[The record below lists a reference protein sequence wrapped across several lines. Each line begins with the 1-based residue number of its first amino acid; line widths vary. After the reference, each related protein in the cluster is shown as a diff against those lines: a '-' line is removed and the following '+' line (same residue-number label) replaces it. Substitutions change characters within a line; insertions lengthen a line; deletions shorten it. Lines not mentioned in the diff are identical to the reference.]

1 MDKTKIK
8 DLFCCPICKGILT
21 IKQNSLLCNTC
32 GEIGHFD
39 NNLIDF
45 KASEQKFENNWS
57 KDTPQEETEQWV
69 NDLLSGSFL
78 TEADLANIA
87 TDLNTKPVK
96 EAFELGRSKIQSVF
110 YLDRNQV
117 IVDLASGMASLFN
130 EKLDYQHLAGKTIIL
145 TDLSKAILSKV
156 RDRLAK
162 EASSCSFFFVV
173 CNAAA
178 LPIRDS
184 SVDFISSNSVFGNAE
199 DGKKI
204 ISEVYRALKP
214 NSQMLVLEQLSEEN
228 SRTIRL
234 RDKLKSGDLA
244 SKERMQQELI
254 LAKFNNIEINNLYQ
268 GKAHLAGDL
277 IPLKD
282 DLTMIAVISA
292 EKSGS

>member
-130 EKLDYQHLAGKTIIL
+130 EKLDYQHLASKTIIL
-145 TDLSKAILSKV
+145 TDLSQAILSKV

-173 CNAAA
+173 CNAAT
-178 LPIRDS
+178 LPIKDS
-184 SVDFISSNSVFGNAE
+184 SVDFMSSNSIFGNAE
-199 DGKKI
+199 NGKKI
-204 ISEVYRALKP
+204 IREAYRSLKQ
-214 NSQMLVLEQLSEEN
+214 NSQFMVIEQLSEEN

-234 RDKLKSGDLA
+234 SDKLKSVDLP
-244 SKERMQQELI
+244 S
-254 LAKFNNIEINNLYQ
+254 
-268 GKAHLAGDL
+268 
-277 IPLKD
+277 
-282 DLTMIAVISA
+282 
-292 EKSGS
+292 